1 MVRVQELKISYIFHF
16 PLELEGFSTYSCF
29 FEPCR
34 VHMCVWYEGTVMG
47 LPVILE
53 LFVADS
59 NLFFLPHILD
69 GFGILVENQYVI
81 QSLLLKA

>member
-1 MVRVQELKISYIFHF
+1 
-16 PLELEGFSTYSCF
+16 
-29 FEPCR
+29 
-34 VHMCVWYEGTVMG
+34 MCVWYEGTVMG